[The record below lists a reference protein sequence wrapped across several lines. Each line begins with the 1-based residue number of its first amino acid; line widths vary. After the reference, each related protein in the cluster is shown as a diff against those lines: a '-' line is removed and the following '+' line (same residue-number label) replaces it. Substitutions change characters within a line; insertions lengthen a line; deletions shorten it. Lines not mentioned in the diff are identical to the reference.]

1 MENQTNPEVE
11 QVEEVEQPE
20 YFESAFDSVVCDI
33 FDDSN
38 MLPTNQDFADA
49 FGF

>member
-1 MENQTNPEVE
+1 MENQTKPEVQE
-11 QVEEVEQPE
+11 VEEYEDNN
-20 YFESAFDSVVCDI
+20 YYESAFDSVVCDS

-38 MLPTNQDFADA
+38 MFPSTDDFADA